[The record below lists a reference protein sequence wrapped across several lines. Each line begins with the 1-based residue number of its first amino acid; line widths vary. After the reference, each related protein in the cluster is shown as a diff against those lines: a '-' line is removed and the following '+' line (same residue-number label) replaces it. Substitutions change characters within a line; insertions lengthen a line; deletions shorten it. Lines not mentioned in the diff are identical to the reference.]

1 MHIENDVSRKYADLE
16 ALFECKNYQEL
27 QSKIETEIGNLQ
39 SRLSDIDASHG
50 VEANYWERI
59 ELFVKLSER
68 CKKILKVSQE
78 KVWEVERKIDLV
90 AQLRDTLD
98 KAYKN
103 QKKYIDD
110 TLSLYYRLTN
120 ITIEKELSNVIPNLA
135 TNLEHSMCGVFSTLM
150 TKIVDDPYNISKI
163 EIDIDIRK
171 KFKKEEEV
179 TYNRFDANLIDK
191 LQESLKTHI
200 QGYMNDNLA
209 PVVET
214 LCKELKPIQRLSDD
228 NDQDLKRKI
237 NKQIK
242 KIDRHISN
250 VTAKLQ
256 TTAHHYR
263 AILHGVSQK
272 VNLTF
277 ACVEKGIIYERYH
290 SKYLKDPIDSFR
302 RVFRKPFLQHLIW
315 EPASPQLAQVE
326 KIFTEVYSLIQNYQH
341 CTYSYMTTY
350 FSYDYIKNYIQDRCK
365 GDGGK
370 FDGLNI
376 DYPDFEDSPGPGEG
390 KGFDDKTGHVAFGN
404 FVTMLQDDL
413 TDYTGIKI
421 LKERVL
427 ELLDNKLV
435 LYMSEEIA
443 DPVGALSCLK
453 KCEKVFEE
461 IDSFFKKMGDNDV
474 EQDDDISFMI
484 YKVELAKEQIV
495 AMKRKIVD
503 SKAVILEI
511 APDLVILLESQISAF
526 SELEN
531 LNDNIVSK
539 AKSFKKNIID
549 SGPKVEAVKN
559 EIKAKMED
567 FRNSTEVLSSEQDL
581 RRREMELRAMALKL
595 EQDFQIQIFNEYL
608 SPMRTDLDE
617 LNCYVLQNKDKT
629 DKLESEFLKVQ
640 SKFSEFLPIFNES
653 LNMHGSNAPETQK
666 TSEEKLEDEKKADA
680 SVRQATQWQEDKN
693 FTLEGLNGLI
703 RDICSIDSSIE
714 ITKNKFSRTKDVPE
728 TDLVKIVNN
737 LKSIAKHSQDKCN
750 QSNGDHVSSDDMEFF
765 RYDGKDWTVTRFYDD
780 SCIPL

>member
-1 MHIENDVSRKYADLE
+1 VASSLHKTSKHVELIFDASVMHIENDVSRKYADLE
-16 ALFECKNYQEL
+16 ALFEGKNYQEL
-27 QSKIETEIGNLQ
+27 QSNIETEIGNLQ

-110 TLSLYYRLTN
+110 TLTLYYRLTN
-120 ITIEKELSNVIPNLA
+120 ITIEKELTNVIPNLA

-302 RVFRKPFLQHLIW
+302 RVFCKPLLQHLIW
-315 EPASPQLAQVE
+315 EPASRQLAQVE

-370 FDGLNI
+370 FDG
-376 DYPDFEDSPGPGEG
+376 
-390 KGFDDKTGHVAFGN
+390 
-404 FVTMLQDDL
+404 
-413 TDYTGIKI
+413 
-421 LKERVL
+421 
-427 ELLDNKLV
+427 
-435 LYMSEEIA
+435 
-443 DPVGALSCLK
+443 
-453 KCEKVFEE
+453 
-461 IDSFFKKMGDNDV
+461 
-474 EQDDDISFMI
+474 
-484 YKVELAKEQIV
+484 
-495 AMKRKIVD
+495 
-503 SKAVILEI
+503 
-511 APDLVILLESQISAF
+511 
-526 SELEN
+526 
-531 LNDNIVSK
+531 
-539 AKSFKKNIID
+539 
-549 SGPKVEAVKN
+549 
-559 EIKAKMED
+559 
-567 FRNSTEVLSSEQDL
+567 
-581 RRREMELRAMALKL
+581 
-595 EQDFQIQIFNEYL
+595 
-608 SPMRTDLDE
+608 
-617 LNCYVLQNKDKT
+617 
-629 DKLESEFLKVQ
+629 
-640 SKFSEFLPIFNES
+640 
-653 LNMHGSNAPETQK
+653 
-666 TSEEKLEDEKKADA
+666 
-680 SVRQATQWQEDKN
+680 
-693 FTLEGLNGLI
+693 
-703 RDICSIDSSIE
+703 
-714 ITKNKFSRTKDVPE
+714 
-728 TDLVKIVNN
+728 
-737 LKSIAKHSQDKCN
+737 
-750 QSNGDHVSSDDMEFF
+750 
-765 RYDGKDWTVTRFYDD
+765 
-780 SCIPL
+780 